1 MRIIIFREKI
11 EEKDRKMMH
20 VCVMKNPMNKKD
32 KVDIFVFDEKTKMM
46 DKVKMKKRV
55 EVVKKK

>member
-20 VCVMKNPMNKKD
+20 VCVMKNPIHKKD

-46 DKVKMKKRV
+46 EKMR
-55 EVVKKK
+55 VKKKVEGIKKK